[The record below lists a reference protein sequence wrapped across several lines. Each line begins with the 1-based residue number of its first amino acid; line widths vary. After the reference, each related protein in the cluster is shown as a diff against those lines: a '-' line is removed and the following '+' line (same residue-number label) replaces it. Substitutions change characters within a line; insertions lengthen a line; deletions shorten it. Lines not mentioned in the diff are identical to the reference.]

1 MILPLAIVCFFCAL
15 VPAIMFAVNLHY
27 YREPPPVPAA
37 AALQPVSI
45 LIPARNEAAAIG
57 PALEAALQTRGVAYE
72 IVVMDDN
79 STDET
84 PTIVQALAAQH
95 PQIRL
100 AQAPPL
106 PGNWNGK
113 QHACWA
119 LARAAQ
125 NPILCF
131 VDADVRLGPECVAR
145 MVHFLETTN
154 TSLVSGFPRQLTGT
168 TLEWLLLP
176 LIHFVLL
183 GFLPIVRMRRGTDP
197 AFAAGC
203 GQFLML
209 RADHYFACGG
219 HTQIRRTMHD
229 GLRLPKLFRQSG
241 YRTDLADIT
250 AHATCRM
257 YTNASQVWSGLA
269 KNATEGLADPSRIV
283 PVSIVLFLGQI
294 LPTLLFG
301 LFLAVSLFLALLEKT
316 LGLGVY
322 STGGAYSTGP
332 DWFRPWFV
340 WTLAAV
346 LFAFLP
352 RILSTIRF
360 RQNWRSAALHPI
372 GILTLLAVQ
381 WYSLIRKLS
390 GAPVAWRDRTY
401 TPTPTDTPAA

>member
-1 MILPLAIVCFFCAL
+1 MILPLAMLCFFCAL
-15 VPAIMFAVNLHY
+15 VPAVMFAVNLYY
-27 YREPPPVPAA
+27 YREPPPVAA
-37 AALQPVSI
+37 ASSLQAVSI
-45 LIPARNEAAAIG
+45 LIPARNEANAIG
-57 PALEAALQTRGVAYE
+57 PALEAALQTRGIAYE
-72 IVVMDDN
+72 IVVMDDH

-84 PTIVQALAAQH
+84 PAIVRNLAKMH

-106 PGNWNGK
+106 PSNWNGK

-119 LARAAQ
+119 LAQAAE

-145 MVHFLETTN
+145 MVQFLQN
-154 TSLVSGFPRQLTGT
+154 ANASLVSGFPRQLTGT

-183 GFLPIVRMRRGTDP
+183 GFLPIIQMRRGTDP
-197 AFAAGC
+197 SFAAGC
-203 GQFLML
+203 GQFLMV
-209 RADHYFACGG
+209 RADHYFASGG
-219 HTQIRRTMHD
+219 HTKIRRTMHD
-229 GLRLPKLFRQSG
+229 GLRLPKLFRQAG
-241 YRTDLADIT
+241 FRTDLADIT

-257 YTNASQVWSGLA
+257 YTNAQQVWSGLA
-269 KNATEGLADPSRIV
+269 KNATEGLADPARIV
-283 PVSIVLFLGQI
+283 PVSIVLLLGQI
-294 LPTLLFG
+294 LPFIL
-301 LFLAVSLFLALLEKT
+301 LALSPSLVITHGLQYYNRPRPATWTPATPPDLVT
-316 LGLGVY
+316 LFWLSLASVFV
-322 STGGAYSTGP
+322 AY
-332 DWFRPWFV
+332 
-340 WTLAAV
+340 
-346 LFAFLP
+346 LP

-360 RQNWRSAALHPI
+360 RQDWRGAALHPI

>member
-1 MILPLAIVCFFCAL
+1 
-15 VPAIMFAVNLHY
+15 MFAVNLYY
-27 YREPPPVPAA
+27 YRAPRPVPAIA
-37 AALQPVSI
+37 SLQAVSI

-57 PALEAALQTRGVAYE
+57 PALEAALQTRGVTYE

-84 PTIVQALAAQH
+84 PAIVQALAAQY

-119 LARAAQ
+119 LAQAAK

-131 VDADVRLGPECVAR
+131 VDADVRLSPECVAR
-145 MVHFLETTN
+145 MVHFLESTN

-183 GFLPIVRMRRGTDP
+183 GFLPIIQMRRGTDP
-197 AFAAGC
+197 SFAAGC
-203 GQFLML
+203 GQFLMV

-219 HTQIRRTMHD
+219 HTKIRRTMHD

-269 KNATEGLADPSRIV
+269 KNATEGLADPARIV
-283 PVSIVLFLGQI
+283 PVSIVLFLGQV
-294 LPTLLFG
+294 LPFVFVAITPG
-301 LFLAVSLFLALLEKT
+301 LVLNYAMQYYARPRLTTWSPSLPSDLTA
-316 LGLGVY
+316 
-322 STGGAYSTGP
+322 
-332 DWFRPWFV
+332 FV
-340 WTLAAV
+340 WLS
-346 LFAFLP
+346 LSSAFVAYLP
-352 RILSTIRF
+352 RVLSTIRF
-360 RQNWRSAALHPI
+360 KQNWRSAALHPI

>member
-1 MILPLAIVCFFCAL
+1 MIIPLAILCFFCAL
-15 VPAIMFAVNLHY
+15 VPAVMFAVNLHY
-27 YREPPPVPAA
+27 YREPPPAPAA
-37 AALQPVSI
+37 ATLQAVSI

-57 PALEAALQTRGVAYE
+57 PALEAALQTRGIAYE

-84 PTIVQALAAQH
+84 AAVVQSIAANH

-119 LARAAQ
+119 LANAAR

-145 MVHFLETTN
+145 MVHFLENNN

-203 GQFLML
+203 GQFLMV

-219 HTQIRRTMHD
+219 HTQIRNTMHD

-269 KNATEGLADPSRIV
+269 KNATEGIADPARIV

-294 LPTLLFG
+294 LPA
-301 LFLAVSLFLALLEKT
+301 LFLGALILTFIFVGPVLGAFGMDVHLTNPTLFH
-316 LGLGVY
+316 
-322 STGGAYSTGP
+322 
-332 DWFRPWFV
+332 PWFF
-340 WTLAAV
+340 WTSAAV
-346 LFAFLP
+346 LCAFLP
-352 RILSTIRF
+352 RVLSTIRF
-360 RQNWRSAALHPI
+360 KQNWRSAALHPI
-372 GILTLLAVQ
+372 GILTLLLVQ

-390 GAPVAWRDRTY
+390 GAPIAWRDRTY

>member
-1 MILPLAIVCFFCAL
+1 MVALAVVCFFCAL
-15 VPAIMFAVNLHY
+15 VPAVMFTVNLHY
-27 YREPPPVPAA
+27 YREPPPAPATG
-37 AALQPVSI
+37 LQAVSI

-57 PALEAALQTRGVAYE
+57 PALEAALQTRGIAYE
-72 IVVMDDN
+72 IIVMDDN

-84 PTIVQALAAQH
+84 SGIVESLAATH

-100 AQAPPL
+100 AQAPTL
-106 PGNWNGK
+106 PSNWNGK

-119 LARAAQ
+119 LAQTAE

-131 VDADVRLGPECVAR
+131 VDADVRLSPECVAR

-203 GQFLML
+203 GQFLMV

-241 YRTDLADIT
+241 YQTDLADIT

-269 KNATEGLADPSRIV
+269 KNATEGLADPARIV
-283 PVSIVLFLGQI
+283 PVSIVLILGQI
-294 LPTLLFG
+294 VPVVLWLTAMLWA
-301 LFLAVSLFLALLEKT
+301 LAVE
-316 LGLGVY
+316 LGHGMILV
-322 STGGAYSTGP
+322 
-332 DWFRPWFV
+332 DPWFWFSISAAFRFWYL
-340 WTLAAV
+340 WTTAAV
-346 LFAFLP
+346 LCAFVP

-360 RQNWRSAALHPI
+360 KQDWRSAILHPI
-372 GILTLLAVQ
+372 GILTLLVVQ

>member
-1 MILPLAIVCFFCAL
+1 MIIPLAILCFFCAL

-27 YREPPPVPAA
+27 YREPPPAPGTG
-37 AALQPVSI
+37 LQAVSI

-57 PALEAALQTRGVAYE
+57 PALEAALQTRGIAYE

-84 PTIVQALAAQH
+84 PAIVQALAAEH
-95 PQIRL
+95 PHIRL

-106 PGNWNGK
+106 PSNWNGK

-119 LARAAQ
+119 LAQAAH

-145 MVHFLETTN
+145 MVHFLESTN
-154 TSLVSGFPRQLTGT
+154 SSLVSGFPRQLTGT

-197 AFAAGC
+197 SFAAGC
-203 GQFLML
+203 GQFLMV

-229 GLRLPKLFRQSG
+229 GLRLPKLFRESG

-257 YTNASQVWSGLA
+257 YTTASQVWSGLA
-269 KNATEGLADPSRIV
+269 KNATEGLADPARIV

-294 LPTLLFG
+294 LPTLLCG
-301 LFLAVSLFLALLEKT
+301 LFLAISLFLDLLENT
-316 LGLGVY
+316 LGMGVY
-322 STGGAYSTGP
+322 STGPNPLHA
-332 DWFRPWFV
+332 WFV
-340 WTLAAV
+340 WTIAAV
-346 LFAFLP
+346 LCAFIP

-360 RQNWRSAALHPI
+360 NQDWRSAALHPI
-372 GILTLLAVQ
+372 GILTLLLVQ
-381 WYSLIRKLS
+381 WYSLVRKLS
-390 GAPVAWRDRTY
+390 GVPVAWRDRTY